1 MAKDAITMFKEAAAQ
16 LQKEIEY
23 VALDSARK
31 MNDEDEALQEL
42 IGDFNLARI
51 DLNSELSKTSGRDD
65 EKVAAL
71 NDKVNRLYNDIMM
84 NDSMQAYN
92 DAKTDFDAVIQYVN
106 AIINTAVNGG
116 DPMTVEQPAA
126 GCGGSSEPSSSAAAS
141 GSESSSAASQA
152 EHGLYISTYV
162 RHAVKGK
169 NHPAD
174 RHENQAVGV
183 GNPPWKR
190 FQTPEQKQLFRC

>member
-23 VALDSARK
+23 VTLDSARK

-51 DLNSELSKTSGRDD
+51 DLNSELSKTSDRDD

-116 DPMTVEQPAA
+116 DPMAVEQPAA
-126 GCGGSSEPSSSAAAS
+126 GCS
-141 GSESSSAASQA
+141 GSCAVRAAI
-152 EHGLYISTYV
+152 E
-162 RHAVKGK
+162 GK
-169 NHPAD
+169 NSKA
-174 RHENQAVGV
+174 G
-183 GNPPWKR
+183 
-190 FQTPEQKQLFRC
+190 QTACRATARRPVPGHFEF

>member
-31 MNDEDEALQEL
+31 MNDEDETLQEL

-116 DPMTVEQPAA
+116 DPHD
-126 GCGGSSEPSSSAAAS
+126 GGTACRRLRRQLCFLRRLPLRAKQQSRAKWLFAPQCAMACA
-141 GSESSSAASQA
+141 
-152 EHGLYISTYV
+152 
-162 RHAVKGK
+162 R
-169 NHPAD
+169 
-174 RHENQAVGV
+174 
-183 GNPPWKR
+183 R
-190 FQTPEQKQLFRC
+190 F

>member
-1 MAKDAITMFKEAAAQ
+1 
-16 LQKEIEY
+16 
-23 VALDSARK
+23 

-51 DLNSELSKTSGRDD
+51 DLNSELSKTSDRDD

-116 DPMTVEQPAA
+116 DPMAVEQPAA
-126 GCGGSSEPSSSAAAS
+126 GCS
-141 GSESSSAASQA
+141 GSCASCA
-152 EHGLYISTYV
+152 GCH
-162 RHAVKGK
+162 
-169 NHPAD
+169 
-174 RHENQAVGV
+174 
-183 GNPPWKR
+183 
-190 FQTPEQKQLFRC
+190 

>member
-1 MAKDAITMFKEAAAQ
+1 
-16 LQKEIEY
+16 
-23 VALDSARK
+23 

-126 GCGGSSEPSSSAAAS
+126 GCGGSCAS
-141 GSESSSAASQA
+141 CAGC
-152 EHGLYISTYV
+152 H
-162 RHAVKGK
+162 
-169 NHPAD
+169 
-174 RHENQAVGV
+174 
-183 GNPPWKR
+183 
-190 FQTPEQKQLFRC
+190 

>member
-1 MAKDAITMFKEAAAQ
+1 MAKSAIDLFKEAAAQ
-16 LQKEIEY
+16 LQREEEY
-23 VALDSARK
+23 LALMGTLK
-31 MNDEDEALQEL
+31 KNDEDEALQTL

-126 GCGGSSEPSSSAAAS
+126 GCGGSCAS
-141 GSESSSAASQA
+141 CAGC
-152 EHGLYISTYV
+152 H
-162 RHAVKGK
+162 
-169 NHPAD
+169 
-174 RHENQAVGV
+174 
-183 GNPPWKR
+183 
-190 FQTPEQKQLFRC
+190 

>member
-31 MNDEDEALQEL
+31 MNDEDETLQEL

-126 GCGGSSEPSSSAAAS
+126 GKMAFRATVRDGLCPAILNFEQDGAKHGGALPNDAA
-141 GSESSSAASQA
+141 
-152 EHGLYISTYV
+152 I
-162 RHAVKGK
+162 
-169 NHPAD
+169 
-174 RHENQAVGV
+174 
-183 GNPPWKR
+183 
-190 FQTPEQKQLFRC
+190 F